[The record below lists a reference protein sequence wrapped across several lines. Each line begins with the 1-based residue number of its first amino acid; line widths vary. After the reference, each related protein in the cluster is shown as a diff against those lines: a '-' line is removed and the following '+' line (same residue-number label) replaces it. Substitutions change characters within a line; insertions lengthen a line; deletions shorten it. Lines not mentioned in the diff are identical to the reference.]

1 MSDLSETYF
10 PNLDGIIR
18 GILFLYCFSL
28 PFEKLVFLERSGF
41 IILVVLIVLWCV
53 VNRRLFFS
61 RTPLDIPLLALVV
74 CIAISLPF
82 SASVSYSSQ
91 EFAKLIQQ
99 VLIFYVIVEFFRH
112 DKHRLRLAA
121 LLLGEL
127 GFVSLYGIVQYDA
140 TPKLI
145 SSVLSGE
152 VWLTTYLVT
161 LVPLGAAFAMLA
173 IMDKRPIQVVTGVG
187 ISFLA
192 LLCQVLTFSRAGI
205 VAMLCEAV
213 AFACVARRKSLVKWV
228 VGLVFTV
235 ILFNGILVGIN
246 AIHPVQFMPSNSKLS
261 LWNIKSRIMVWQL
274 GLEQLWEHPLV
285 GIGFGKSNFYHVAQA
300 DVSPAPSDD
309 GGPPMATG
317 LHNTFL
323 DFAVGAGIPAGLAYL
338 WVMAEAMRTGFR
350 RAQSMKESALAIWPM
365 MLMVMVVGVFVRNMF
380 DHMWIGTM
388 AIQFWVLV
396 GLSISVPSE
405 QNELPPKFRL
415 PRVTYNRRH
424 HERGDDEDTEAA
436 IHLRV

>member
-1 MSDLSETYF
+1 MIKCSMSDLSETYF
-10 PNLDGIIR
+10 PNLDRIIR

-28 PFEKLVFLERSGF
+28 PFEKLLFLERSGF
-41 IILVVLIVLWCV
+41 IILVVLIVFWCV

-61 RTPLDIPLLALVV
+61 KTPLDIPLLALVV

-112 DKHRLRLAA
+112 DKNRLRLAA

-127 GFVSLYGIVQYDA
+127 GFVSLYGIVQYNA

-145 SSVLSGE
+145 TSVLSGE

-161 LVPLGAAFAMLA
+161 LVPLGAALA
-173 IMDKRPIQVVTGVG
+173 IMGKRPIQVVIGAG
-187 ISFLA
+187 ISLLA

-228 VGLVFTV
+228 VGLVLTV

-300 DVSPAPSDD
+300 DVSPAPSNA

-365 MLMVMVVGVFVRNMF
+365 ILVVMVVGVVVRNMF

-388 AIQFWVLV
+388 ALQFWVLV
-396 GLSISVPSE
+396 GLCISVPSE
-405 QNELPPKFRL
+405 HAVE
-415 PRVTYNRRH
+415 YRR
-424 HERGDDEDTEAA
+424 G
-436 IHLRV
+436 